1 MVLALVHGQ
10 TFDNSID
17 IHWCGTNKHE
27 RAIVVN
33 RHQLRNEKP
42 KYRIPN
48 ALVWEYPVLRHK
60 HVSRRLK
67 LSEILP
73 HPIVWDLLTLHELLV
88 SSVSF
93 VSFFLCASW
102 LQFLVRLILSL
113 QLEEHATI
121 SALRARS
128 HTTFQKQNTLISQW
142 LPPSVAP
149 NWLLRIMQNKAP
161 NI

>member
-73 HPIVWDLLTLHELLV
+73 HPIVWDLLTLTV
-88 SSVSF
+88 SVVCF
-93 VSFFLCASW
+93 VCFVFPLC
-102 LQFLVRLILSL
+102 L
-113 QLEEHATI
+113 
-121 SALRARS
+121 
-128 HTTFQKQNTLISQW
+128 
-142 LPPSVAP
+142 VAP
-149 NWLLRIMQNKAP
+149 VLGTIDPFTPVRRTRDYIGIKSTFPYYVPETKHSHIAVTSAKCCPQLIVANYTK
-161 NI
+161 